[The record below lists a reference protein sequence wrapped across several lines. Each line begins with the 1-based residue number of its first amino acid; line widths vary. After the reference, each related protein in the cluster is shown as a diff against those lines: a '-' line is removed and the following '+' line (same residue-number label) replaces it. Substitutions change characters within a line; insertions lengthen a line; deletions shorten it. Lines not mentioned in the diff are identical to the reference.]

1 MLRTLLGTDLWIE
14 QNSRQAFNLD
24 TILLQHF
31 THIPVKAKTILDVGT
46 GVGPLMLYLSKKTKA
61 KIIGIEIQESR
72 YLQALKNIQLNHLEH
87 QLSCLHQDI
96 KTCTLKDIDMIVT
109 NPPFFKTSETSNKSE
124 DEEDLIARHEVT
136 LTLEELIQSSS
147 RILKFG
153 GYLTMI
159 HRPDRFAEMVDLLN
173 RYDFSVK
180 RIRMVH
186 PYLNHPANHLLIEA
200 MKNGNPG
207 MKVEPPLILYVDKHI
222 LTKDMVDIYGGR

>member
-96 KTCTLKDIDMIVT
+96 KTCMLKDVDMIVT

>member
-31 THIPVKAKTILDVGT
+31 AKIPVKAKTVLDVGT
-46 GVGPLMLYLSKKTKA
+46 GVGPLMLYLSKKTQA
-61 KIIGIEIQESR
+61 KIIGVEIQESR
-72 YLQALKNIQLNHLEH
+72 YLQALKNIKLNHLEE
-87 QLSCLHQDI
+87 QLSCIHQDI
-96 KTCTLKDIDMIVT
+96 KDVTMKDVDVIVT

-136 LTLEELIQSSS
+136 LTLEELIQASS
-147 RILKFG
+147 RLLKFG

-159 HRPDRFAEMVDLLN
+159 HRPDRFAEMVEVLN

-200 MKNGNPG
+200 MKHGNPG

-222 LTKDMVDIYGGR
+222 LTKEMVDIYGGR